1 MSNEKLVNT
10 VLSCRL
16 GSVVAPA
23 GCGKTDCIVD
33 VVKAAS
39 GTGKCLV
46 LTHTLAG
53 VDSLRERMK
62 EKQVNLRQVDLETI
76 AGWSLR
82 FAAAFP
88 QRSGL
93 VVREPRGQE
102 WSAVYGAAAQLI
114 QGGFITNVLKASYQR
129 VLVDEYQDCTVE
141 QHALISALSKHLP
154 TCIFGDHL
162 QAIFGFRDEEL
173 VNWKTV
179 AVDFPRIGTL
189 SEPWRWRR
197 VRNDKLGRWLIGIR
211 DQLEKSNRVNLA
223 TAPVCVSRIAPQSAS
238 PKDVLKANISAG
250 RHLNIKGSET
260 LIVIGDK
267 ASELVR
273 GSLASKLRCSAIEP
287 VACQSLRDFLDAI
300 QVCAGKNRLSLV
312 LKLAANT
319 MTGVKRTALER
330 RVVRRFE
337 GWSPRKTPT
346 ELELA
351 ALDVLASD
359 DLLHVFRLLECLRR
373 QPGVTAFRRELLS
386 ALRNTLKLVINGEQ
400 PSLEEAAW
408 HVQNKMRHAGRRL
421 AQRSVGST
429 LLVKGMQFDHAVIV
443 APETL
448 SRNDLYVALT
458 RASRTITIVSA
469 TPLLTAKLK
478 RAAKNGKKQSSG
490 VPTNL

>member
-1 MSNEKLVNT
+1 VPGWTVSNDTLVHK

-23 GCGKTDCIVD
+23 GCGKTDCIAD

-39 GTGKCLV
+39 ETGKCLV

-53 VDSLRERMK
+53 VDSLRDRMK
-62 EKQVNLRQVDLETI
+62 EKKISLRRVDLETI

-82 FAAAFP
+82 FARAFP

-93 VVREPRGQE
+93 VVQEPRGQE

-114 QGGFITNVLKASYQR
+114 HGGFITSVLKASYQR

-141 QHALISALSKHLP
+141 QHALIGALSKHLP

-173 VNWKTV
+173 VDWKTV
-179 AVDFPRIGTL
+179 TADFPPIGTL
-189 SEPWRWRR
+189 SEPWRWKR

-223 TAPVCVSRIAPQSAS
+223 TAPVCVSRIAPQSAN
-238 PKDVLKANISAG
+238 PQDVLKANISAG
-250 RHLNIKGSET
+250 WRPNIKDSET

-273 GSLASKLRCSAIEP
+273 GSLASKLKCSAIEP
-287 VACQSLRDFLDAI
+287 VACRTLGDFLGAFGA
-300 QVCAGKNRLSLV
+300 CAGKSRLSLV
-312 LKLAANT
+312 LDFAVKT
-319 MTGVKRTALER
+319 MTGISKTPFQR
-330 RVVRRFE
+330 RVVRRSE
-337 GWSPRKTPT
+337 GWRPRNKPT

-359 DLLHVFRLLECLRR
+359 DLLHVLRLLECLRR
-373 QPGVTAFRRELLS
+373 RPRVVVFRRELLF
-386 ALRNTLKLVINGEQ
+386 ALQSTLKLVVNGDQ
-400 PSLEEAAW
+400 SSLEDAAW

-443 APETL
+443 APEKL
-448 SRNDLYVALT
+448 GRNDLYVALT
-458 RASRTITIVSA
+458 RASRTITVVSG
-469 TPLLTAKLK
+469 TPTLTAKPK
-478 RAAKNGKKQSSG
+478 PARKGGK
-490 VPTNL
+490 T